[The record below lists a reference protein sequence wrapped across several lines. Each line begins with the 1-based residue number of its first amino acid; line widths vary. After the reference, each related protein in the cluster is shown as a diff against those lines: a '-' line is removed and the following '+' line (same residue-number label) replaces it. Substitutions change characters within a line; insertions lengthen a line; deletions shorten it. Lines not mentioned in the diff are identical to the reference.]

1 MQKSVLAGV
10 VAGLVTAGAMNV
22 AAAAGTWPEAG
33 DFVIRGGFHTIDP
46 KGGSFDG
53 GEGAPSLQVRE
64 DTSFTFSGTYFFTPA
79 IAVELQ
85 AATPFNHDI
94 DIVGAGKAANTRH
107 LPPTL
112 SVQYHM
118 PFGDFKPY
126 AGLGLNWTIFFD
138 ESTVGPLS
146 GADLDL
152 DDSFGV
158 SAQLG
163 VDYALSDRWYL
174 NAEVRWIDID
184 TDATV
189 TIPTVGLSPAPPT
202 VLRPTVEIDPFVWAL
217 TLGRRF

>member
-33 DFVIRGGFHTIDP
+33 DFVLRGGFHTIDP

-94 DIVGAGKAANTRH
+94 DIVGAGKAASTRH

-112 SVQYHM
+112 SVQYHV

-126 AGLGLNWTIFFD
+126 VGLGLNWTIFFD

-146 GADLDL
+146 GADLNL

-158 SAQLG
+158 AAQLG

-174 NAEVRWIDID
+174 NGEIRWIDID
-184 TDATV
+184 TDAKVNGGTL
-189 TIPTVGLSPAPPT
+189 GS
-202 VLRPTVEIDPFVWAL
+202 VEIDPFVWAL
-217 TLGRRF
+217 TVGRRF